1 MKIERIIESDII
13 EKLRTSQKAVVI
25 YGARQVGKTT
35 LAKDIVAKLGMKTLF
50 VNADQEKYVDV
61 LSSRDLDTMKSL
73 VSGYELLVIDEAQRI
88 PEIGLNMKILLD
100 ELPELRI
107 LATGSSSFDL
117 ANKIREPLTGRAWS
131 FTLFP
136 ISVSELSREKSDFQL
151 RDSVENF
158 LLFGQYPE
166 VVGLENWKAKE
177 ELLLELSK
185 SYLYKDALDL
195 LVVKQTSKIRDLLK
209 LLAFQ
214 VGSEVSIFELSNT
227 LDLSR
232 ETVERYIDLLEK
244 SFVIFRLPGFSRNL
258 RKEVTKMDKI
268 YFCDVGM
275 RNAVIG
281 NFKPLVDRNDAGQ
294 LWENFLLA
302 ERMKFLAYS
311 NREAAAYFWRTYTG
325 AELDY
330 IEESADGLSGFEF
343 KYGKK
348 TARQPKSFLETYPGA
363 KYELVNAENW
373 LGFVKE

>member
-1 MKIERIIESDII
+1 MHIERAIENDII
-13 EKLRTSQKAVVI
+13 EKLRTSKKAVVI

-50 VNADQEKYVDV
+50 VNADQEKYIDV

-214 VGSEVSIFELSNT
+214 TGTEVSILELSNT

-232 ETVERYIDLLEK
+232 ETVDRYIDLLEK
-244 SFVIFRLPGFSRNL
+244 SFVIFRLSGFSRNL

-268 YFCDVGM
+268 YFYDVGI

-281 NFKPLVDRNDAGQ
+281 NFKPLSDRNDAGQ

-311 NREAAAYFWRTYTG
+311 NCEAAAYFWRTYTG

-330 IEESADGLSGFEF
+330 IEENADGLSGFEF

-348 TARQPKSFLETYPGA
+348 KGRSPKSFLSTYQDA
-363 KYELVNAENW
+363 KYELINTENW
-373 LGFVKE
+373 LPFVKG